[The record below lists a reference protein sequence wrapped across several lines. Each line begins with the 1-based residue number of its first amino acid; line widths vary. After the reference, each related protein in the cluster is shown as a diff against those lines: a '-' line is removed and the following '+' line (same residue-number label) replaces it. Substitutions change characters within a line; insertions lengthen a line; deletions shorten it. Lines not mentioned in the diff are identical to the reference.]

1 MGIFRIKIMQKKK
14 ILIFCYRF
22 YDFRLWLMTGLLGSL
37 AEKHNVSILC
47 PGNLTE
53 TLKNHLSGNVT
64 ILSYQN
70 NEVRFP
76 SKIRE
81 KVHGFCVHIFS
92 MTYASKGSH
101 INRSASFH
109 RGAFTKKA
117 REQGAK
123 EFLPR
128 FIIVWL
134 SHAASVLPPLRAL
147 IACIYKLT
155 KPESPFG
162 RILRDIKPDLAIA
175 ATFGQEQDGVFLL
188 EAYNNNIK
196 TLVAIQSWDKT
207 SSKGYPFLFSDHMI
221 VWNEPSR
228 QEAIDFLGFPS
239 NRVWA
244 EGSPVWDN
252 FFSKDYIFTQQQL
265 FEQMGLKTS
274 YKTVFVALNSW
285 SYHEGNKNLVA
296 ILANSL
302 KNQKFDMPVQIL
314 IRQHPSYDGEQSK
327 KDDLEKFIEPFRSVT
342 GLYFSK
348 PETMYQ
354 EENFLYHESDSRL
367 QASCFAHCD
376 VTLSSVSTFMIESAI
391 FDRPAINVEY
401 GRWVNDTYDFDISD
415 YKAEHILR
423 IYDYGATYRAFN
435 ADQVIKFINHAL
447 KNPDEK
453 KGERAQLVEQ
463 EAGVNKGASGQ
474 AYLNRIDSILHT
486 E

>member
-22 YDFRLWLMTGLLGSL
+22 YDFRLWLMTGLLASL
-37 AEKHNVSILC
+37 AQKYDVSILC

-53 TLKNHLSGNVT
+53 TLKNHLGENAA
-64 ILSYQN
+64 ILSYRE
-70 NEVRFP
+70 NEVYFT

-81 KVHGFCVHIFS
+81 KIHGFCVHIFS

-109 RGAFTKKA
+109 RSAFIKKA
-117 REQGAK
+117 REQGIK
-123 EFLPR
+123 ESLPR
-128 FIIVWL
+128 FIIVWF
-134 SHAASVLPPLRAL
+134 SQIASLFPPLRKL
-147 IACIYKLT
+147 IAWIYMLT
-155 KPESPFG
+155 KPENPFG
-162 RILRDIKPDLAIA
+162 KILRDVKPDLTIA
-175 ATFGQEQDGVFLL
+175 ATFGQEQDGIFLT
-188 EAYNNNIK
+188 EARENNIK

-252 FFSKDYIFTQQQL
+252 FFSKDYIFTK
-265 FEQMGLKTS
+265 EQFLQEMGLKAG

-285 SYHEGNKNLVA
+285 SYHEGNKNLIA
-296 ILANSL
+296 LLADSL
-302 KNQKFDMPVQIL
+302 KNRKFDVPVQIL
-314 IRQHPSYDGEQSK
+314 IRQHPSYDGEQLK
-327 KDDLEKFIEPFRSVT
+327 KDDLEKFIAPFRSVP
-342 GLYFSK
+342 GLHFSK

-354 EENFLYHESDSRL
+354 EQNFLYHESDSRL

-391 FDRPAINVEY
+391 FDRPAINIEY
-401 GRWVNDTYDFDISD
+401 GRWVNDTYDFDISE

-435 ADQVIKFINHAL
+435 ADQLIQFINHAL

-453 KGERAQLVEQ
+453 RRERAQLVEQ
-463 EAGVNKGASGQ
+463 EAGINKGASGQ
-474 AYLNRIDSILHT
+474 AYLNRINNILDVG
-486 E
+486 

>member
-1 MGIFRIKIMQKKK
+1 MQKKK

-22 YDFRLWLMTGLLGSL
+22 YDFRLWLMTGLLGAL
-37 AEKHNVSILC
+37 AQKHDVSILC
-47 PGNLTE
+47 PANLIE
-53 TLKNHLSGNVT
+53 TLKNHLGENVT
-64 ILSYQN
+64 ILSYQD
-70 NEVRFP
+70 NEVDFA

-81 KVHGFCVHIFS
+81 KIHGFCVHIFS
-92 MTYASKGSH
+92 MTYASKGTH
-101 INRSASFH
+101 VNRSAAFH
-109 RGAFTKKA
+109 RGAFIKKA
-117 REQGAK
+117 REQGIKVA
-123 EFLPR
+123 LPR

-134 SHAASVLPPLRAL
+134 SQAASLLSPLRGL
-147 IACIYKLT
+147 IAWIYKLT
-155 KPESPFG
+155 KPENPFG

-188 EAYNNNIK
+188 EARENDIR

-207 SSKGYPFLFSDHMI
+207 SSKGYPFLFSDHII

-228 QEAIDFLGFPS
+228 QEAIDFLGFPATC
-239 NRVWA
+239 VWA

-265 FEQMGLKTS
+265 FEKIGLKTDN
-274 YKTVFVALNSW
+274 KTVFVALNAW

-296 ILANSL
+296 LLADSL
-302 KNQKFDMPVQIL
+302 KNQKFDVPVQIL

-327 KDDLEKFIEPFRSVT
+327 KDDLEKFIAPFRSVP
-342 GLYFSK
+342 GLHFSK

-354 EENFLYHESDSRL
+354 EQNFLYHESDSRL

-391 FDRPAINVEY
+391 FDRPAINIEY
-401 GRWVNDTYDFDISD
+401 GRWVNDTYDFDISE

-435 ADQVIKFINHAL
+435 PDQLIKFINHAL

-453 KGERAQLVEQ
+453 RSERARLVEQ
-463 EAGVNKGASGQ
+463 EAGINKGASGQ
-474 AYLNRIDSILHT
+474 AYLRRINAVLDVK
-486 E
+486 